1 MNVRRNYNSEFI
13 YCWLPFSLLYNR
25 GGVMAT
31 RCKWVL
37 HTNKTSTAN
46 CPGWPWMSWVSR
58 PERPPEEEEEW
69 ARPADAMLQVL
80 LTFNDGNVAKNNER
94 RSGSSALVVAA
105 DAAAAEDRRRTAA
118 ADKMEGKPRAKFPLH
133 EFVIAKTF
141 FPFVSS
147 IGMQK
152 SSNRRVETRHSGT
165 KHGRRHR
172 QDRGIMPW
180 FWP

>member
-1 MNVRRNYNSEFI
+1 M
-13 YCWLPFSLLYNR
+13 
-25 GGVMAT
+25 
-31 RCKWVL
+31 
-37 HTNKTSTAN
+37 
-46 CPGWPWMSWVSR
+46 
-58 PERPPEEEEEW
+58 
-69 ARPADAMLQVL
+69 QVL

-94 RSGSSALVVAA
+94 RSGSSALAVAA
-105 DAAAAEDRRRTAA
+105 DATEDRRRVASEAA
-118 ADKMEGKPRAKFPLH
+118 ADKMKGKPRAKFPLH

-172 QDRGIMPW
+172 QDRGIMP
-180 FWP
+180 